1 MLIGEFEGKL
11 TEKNR
16 LAIPKKIRQELEEG
30 LIISRGYE
38 GCLLLLDKKRWE
50 VFENLINKSS
60 VLSLS
65 LRDTKRFILG
75 GAYELELDEQ
85 GRFVV
90 PSTLLSYAHITGEV
104 MFIAIRDWVEVW
116 SKIEW
121 ENKLN
126 QIIRTAPDLA
136 EELLRAKNE

>member
-11 TEKNR
+11 TDKNR
-16 LAIPKKIRQELEEG
+16 LAIPKKIREELEEG

-38 GCLLLLDKKRWE
+38 GCLLLLDKKRW
-50 VFENLINKSS
+50 VLFENLINTSS

-75 GAYELELDEQ
+75 GAYELILDEQ

-90 PSTLLSYAHITGEV
+90 PTSLLTYAHIDTEV
-104 MFIAIRDWVEVW
+104 MFIAIKDWVEIW
-116 SKIEW
+116 AKADW
-121 ENKLN
+121 EKKLN
-126 QIIRTAPDLA
+126 QIIRSAPDLA
-136 EELLRAKNE
+136 EELLRKNNE